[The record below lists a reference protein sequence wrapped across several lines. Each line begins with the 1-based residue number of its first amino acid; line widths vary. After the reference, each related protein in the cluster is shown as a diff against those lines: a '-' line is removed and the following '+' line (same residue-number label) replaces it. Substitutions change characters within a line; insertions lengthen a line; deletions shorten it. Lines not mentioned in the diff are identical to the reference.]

1 MKTYTHYQ
9 WCRLLDNCLKN
20 AEVNSEYNKK
30 RTKELL
36 YELEHYWD
44 IEKGK

>member
-1 MKTYTHYQ
+1 MKSHYK
-9 WCRLLDNCLKN
+9 WCRLLDDCLEYAKGD
-20 AEVNSEYNKK
+20 SEYNKK

-44 IEKGK
+44 SEKEKE